1 MAKTTLTNSKA
12 LEVAIQALTD
22 SGFNSEVIE
31 KLTKIKAS
39 IDKKS
44 NSVNKKKVEEIESFK
59 AMLMDFFGNN
69 EPTNENGFI
78 VTDIVNSLD
87 GNYTNQKITSI
98 LTKLVADNLVEKS
111 VVKGRSYYNVVAQ
124 YVRAGATPP
133 TN

>member
-22 SGFNSEVIE
+22 SGFDSEVIE

-111 VVKGRSYYNVVAQ
+111 VVKGRSYYNVVA
-124 YVRAGATPP
+124 
-133 TN
+133 

>member
-22 SGFNSEVIE
+22 SGFDSEVIE

-44 NSVNKKKVEEIESFK
+44 HSVNKKKVEEIESFK

-111 VVKGRSYYNVVAQ
+111 VVKGRSYYNVVA
-124 YVRAGATPP
+124 
-133 TN
+133 

>member
-22 SGFNSEVIE
+22 SGFNAEVIE

-39 IDKKS
+39 IDKKG
-44 NSVNKKKVEEIESFK
+44 NAVNQKKIAEIESFK
-59 AMLMDFFGNN
+59 AMVMDFFGNN
-69 EPTNENGFI
+69 EPTNENGFT
-78 VTDIVNSLD
+78 VTEIVNLLD

-98 LTKLVADNLVEKS
+98 LTKLVADNLVEKN
-111 VVKGRSYYNVVAQ
+111 VIKGKSYYKIVAQ
-124 YVRAGATPP
+124 CVRVGAIPP

>member
-44 NSVNKKKVEEIESFK
+44 NSVNKKKAAETESFK
-59 AMLMDFFGNN
+59 AMLMDFLGNN

-98 LTKLVADNLVEKS
+98 LTKLVADNLVERS
-111 VVKGRSYYNVVAQ
+111 VVKGTSYYNVVA
-124 YVRAGATPP
+124 
-133 TN
+133 

>member
-1 MAKTTLTNSKA
+1 MSKTTLTNSKA

-111 VVKGRSYYNVVAQ
+111 VVKGRSYYNVVA
-124 YVRAGATPP
+124 
-133 TN
+133 

>member
-39 IDKKS
+39 IDKKN
-44 NSVNKKKVEEIESFK
+44 NSVNEAKVAEAEFFK
-59 AMLMDFFGNN
+59 AMLMDFLGNN

-87 GNYTNQKITSI
+87 GKYTNQKITSI
-98 LTKLVADNLVEKS
+98 LTKLVADNIVEKN
-111 VVKGRSYYNVVAQ
+111 VVKGRSYYNVVA
-124 YVRAGATPP
+124 
-133 TN
+133 

>member
-1 MAKTTLTNSKA
+1 MSKTTLTNSKA

-44 NSVNKKKVEEIESFK
+44 NSVNQKKVAEIESFK

-111 VVKGRSYYNVVAQ
+111 VVKGRSYYNVVA
-124 YVRAGATPP
+124 
-133 TN
+133 

>member
-1 MAKTTLTNSKA
+1 MSKTTLTNSKA

-44 NSVNKKKVEEIESFK
+44 NSVNQKKVAEIESFK
-59 AMLMDFFGNN
+59 TMLMDFFGNN

-111 VVKGRSYYNVVAQ
+111 VVKGRSYYNVVA
-124 YVRAGATPP
+124 
-133 TN
+133 

>member
-39 IDKKS
+39 IDKKG
-44 NSVNKKKVEEIESFK
+44 NSVNQKKVAEIESFK
-59 AMLMDFFGNN
+59 AMLMEFLGNN

-111 VVKGRSYYNVVAQ
+111 VVKGRSYYNVVA
-124 YVRAGATPP
+124 
-133 TN
+133 

>member
-111 VVKGRSYYNVVAQ
+111 VVKGRSYYNVVA
-124 YVRAGATPP
+124 
-133 TN
+133 

>member
-1 MAKTTLTNSKA
+1 MSKTTLTNSKA

-44 NSVNKKKVEEIESFK
+44 NSVNQKKVAEIESFK

-98 LTKLVADNLVEKS
+98 LTKLVADNLVEKN
-111 VVKGRSYYNVVAQ
+111 VVKGRSYYNVVA
-124 YVRAGATPP
+124 
-133 TN
+133 